1 MPAGAIA
8 REQAAHIPRWVEA
21 SLRSGGRP
29 AGPSADARSAAVLLI
44 DIAGFTARTDAAL
57 GDGAEG
63 LTDFINNCF
72 AILTEVI
79 SRHDGDIV
87 AFAGDAI
94 LAVWDDDD
102 PATATDRAAR
112 CGLALRDALAAWRDG
127 GGIDQRTAVE
137 AGEVFFC
144 RLGGWL
150 DSWHYVAVGDP
161 FYSIGAAYRSAK
173 IGDVVLCSSA
183 AAILSTSSDAEIAP
197 YGARLLRMPT
207 PHGPQEQERIGN
219 IVETGPPSAGPEQ
232 RLFDAGAWVGEFR
245 TLTVARV
252 ALPELNFDHG
262 FLTKIQSFVLE
273 AQQVS
278 DRLEGSIHQIQM
290 DDKGMTLTLIFGLTP
305 FAHED
310 DPLRAV
316 EASLRMRRQLAA
328 KGIPISVGISTGR
341 LFCSN
346 YGGRQSQTFGVFGKA
361 MNVAAHLAEAAQ
373 GDIACDA
380 TTAEAVGRGIA
391 FNLLPH
397 IHLKGADASMLA
409 FRPTATAE
417 ELHRHS
423 TGRMIDRESERAIL
437 QSCID
442 DVSAGSGRFALV
454 SGEAGI
460 GKSRLLEEFVSLA
473 EANGRAVLLG
483 SATAIEKSTPY
494 FVWRTILRQLLKL
507 ESGGDAA
514 RVRAEV
520 SELLSGERALLSW
533 LPVLDE
539 VIALGFPQTEFTR
552 QIIGSARATAI
563 EELVVC
569 LLRKSH
575 FRILVVEDLHW
586 LDGSSM
592 DLLAAVARR
601 VPEFLLVVSQR
612 TQVPKIADENLL
624 EDLAPSLQIR
634 LERLSRDH
642 VALMI
647 KQRLRAT
654 EIPPSLVRF
663 VYNPANGNPFFCGEL
678 VLALRDTGRIQVSR
692 GVCSFDEQ
700 NAAIESLSL
709 PTSVERA
716 IVSRID
722 ALSADDQLLL
732 KAAST
737 IGDAFSIDMLENI
750 VPELA
755 VASKEA
761 SIRRLVDHDFLQPD
775 PEARPLSFVFRHSI
789 TMEVAYNLLS
799 FAQRRALHERI
810 AAFLER
816 HYANELQPHYARLAR
831 HWELGNAPL
840 SAIKYL
846 ELAAQQSRNNY
857 ANRESIRY
865 AKKMF
870 DLMQH
875 EKLEIDNSRQA
886 AWEVILGDAYH
897 ELSDY
902 ENSAERYA
910 RAMQLLGRHLPGNKA
925 GKIGALMYNGSV
937 QLVSWFL
944 PARTKRLA
952 QHQQADVQ
960 LVSHMYEY
968 LSEQYFFQNDSL
980 AVLNGTLASLN
991 LAEQSG
997 AAPET
1002 IRGYTA
1008 LALGMAMSGLV
1019 RVARSYAVRAQRLA
1033 EKHGSLPDIARVE
1046 LVLGVLAYGLG
1057 KWSDAEQ
1064 HADKALGLYRRLGD
1078 RARAQMGETMAIF
1091 VAILRGDI
1099 MRANSLHANLYSDIS
1114 TDSSMQVRAWSLSAR
1129 VLIDTIQGNTSAE
1142 HLNGLRAI
1150 AGSKLIRTDQLLCLG
1165 IAAMGYL
1172 QRQEIDSALELA
1184 ERGLAV
1190 LQECGVVWGG
1200 YVFGAAGIADVFLGL
1215 CEGAHNSRGS
1225 RQHIQNQA
1233 DLACRQLSRLARTS
1247 PICRPYALL
1256 MRGRASLLAGRTARA
1271 RSQWERA
1278 AAAAELLNMPREQA
1292 RAIYEIGKNSPL
1304 DDPSRQKYLGKA
1316 SDIFGHLGAVGELT
1330 QLRRTQSH
1338 QPTAADRGSTP

>member
-8 REQAAHIPRWVEA
+8 REQAAHIPRWVDA

-127 GGIDQRTAVE
+127 AGIDQRTAVE

-173 IGDVVLCSSA
+173 IGDVVLCSNA

-197 YGARLLRMPT
+197 YGARLLRMRT
-207 PHGPQEQERIGN
+207 SDGPQEQEGIGS
-219 IVETGPPSAGPEQ
+219 IVETAPLSSGPEQ

-423 TGRMIDRESERAIL
+423 TGRMIDRESEQAIL

-494 FVWRTILRQLLKL
+494 FVWRTILRQLVKL
-507 ESGGDAA
+507 ESGSDAA

-563 EELVVC
+563 EELVVF

-612 TQVPKIADENLL
+612 TQMPKIADENFLQ
-624 EDLAPSLQIR
+624 DLAPSLQIR

-722 ALSADDQLLL
+722 VLSADDQLLL

-761 SIRRLVDHDFLQPD
+761 SIRRLVEHDFLQPD
-775 PEARPLSFVFRHSI
+775 PETRPQSFVFRHSI

-816 HYANELQPHYARLAR
+816 HYANELQPHCARLAR

-857 ANRESIRY
+857 ANREAIRY
-865 AKKMF
+865 AGKMF
-870 DLMQH
+870 DLMRR
-875 EKLEIDNSRQA
+875 EKLEIDKSRQA

-902 ENSAERYA
+902 ENSAQHYA
-910 RAMQLLGRHLPGNKA
+910 RAMHLLGRHLPTNKA
-925 GKIGALMYNGSV
+925 EKVGALIYNGMA
-937 QLVSWFL
+937 QLVSSFM
-944 PARTKRLA
+944 PRTTGRLA
-952 QHQQADVQ
+952 QHERADVQ
-960 LVSHMYEY
+960 HAAHIYEY

-991 LAEQSG
+991 LAERCG
-997 AAPET
+997 AVPET
-1002 IRGYTA
+1002 IRGYSA
-1008 LALGMAMSGLV
+1008 LALGMAMSGMV
-1019 RVARSYAVRAQRLA
+1019 RVARSYGKRAQGLA
-1033 EKHGSLPDIARVE
+1033 EEHGSLPEMARVR
-1046 LVLGVLAYGLG
+1046 LILGVLSYGLG
-1057 KWSDAEQ
+1057 EWNEAEQ
-1064 HADKALGLYRRLGD
+1064 NAQEAKLLYERLGD
-1078 RARAQMGETMAIF
+1078 RKRAHNSETMAIF
-1091 VAILRGDI
+1091 IAILRGDI
-1099 MRANSLHANLYSDIS
+1099 ARADRQLGNLLSEMSD
-1114 TDSSMQVRAWSLSAR
+1114 DWPVQVRAWSLASR
-1129 VLIDTIQGNTSAE
+1129 VLIDTIVGQAATE
-1142 HLNGLRAI
+1142 HLNGLKALARDN
-1150 AGSKLIRTDQLLCLG
+1150 LIRTDQLLCLG
-1165 IAAMGYL
+1165 VAAMAHFK
-1172 QRQEIDSALELA
+1172 RQETDAALELA

-1200 YVFGAAGIADVFLGL
+1200 YVFGAAGIAEVYLG
-1215 CEGAHNSRGS
+1215 CWERASGTVPADIESR
-1225 RQHIQNQA
+1225 A
-1233 DLACRQLSRLARTS
+1233 KLACRQLSRLARTS
-1247 PICRPYALL
+1247 PICRPYALF
-1256 MRGRASLLAGRTARA
+1256 MQGRASFLAGQKDKA
-1271 RSQWERA
+1271 RSRWEQA
-1278 AAAAELLNMPREQA
+1278 AAAAETLQMPREQA
-1292 RAIYEIGKNSPL
+1292 CAIYEIGKGCNH
-1304 DDPSRQKYLGKA
+1304 DDPNRQVFLGRA
-1316 SDIFGHLGAVGELT
+1316 AEIFNHVGATSELA
-1330 QLRRTQSH
+1330 QLRRTQG
-1338 QPTAADRGSTP
+1338 P